1 MKKIIT
7 LFVFALNAISAVAQP
22 GNLTGYEV
30 IKLEK
35 EAVATLVLFGGFPES
50 PTDIEREFK
59 ISDIASEYG
68 VNLVLME
75 VNQRVLVEDSEIEI
89 LAQTK
94 EEAFDTHQ
102 LTKEKVVIGGYS
114 SGGNLAMLV
123 SNTMMISDSIAI
135 KPKGVFVV
143 DSPLDLALLYE
154 ASVRVSNQN
163 IDEEYARNY
172 GYQVQ
177 MLEHLL
183 GNPSEDISKYERY
196 SPFTYQTKNI
206 KNLEGL
212 KNVEIRLYAEP
223 ALEWSKQH
231 GLQPKDVNAYGL
243 QHFKKLMKDQFPSS
257 SIELITTENK
267 GYDSQGHRNPHH
279 WSIVD
284 KQDLMKWMVSLD
296 D

>member
-1 MKKIIT
+1 MKKINA
-7 LFVFALNAISAVAQP
+7 LFVFVLIAISVIAQP
-22 GNLTGYEV
+22 DNLSGYELV
-30 IKLEK
+30 KPEN

-50 PTDIEREFK
+50 PADIEREFN
-59 ISDIASEYG
+59 IRDIASEHG

-75 VNQRVLVEDSEIEI
+75 VNQRVLVENSEIGI
-89 LAQTK
+89 LAQTI
-94 EEAFDTHQ
+94 EEAVANHQ

-114 SGGNLAMLV
+114 SGGNIAMLV
-123 SNTMMISDSIAI
+123 SNEMMISDSITT
-135 KPKGVFVV
+135 KPKGVFVI

-154 ASVRVSNQN
+154 ASVRVSNQT

-183 GNPSEDISKYERY
+183 GNPSEDLSNYERY
-196 SPFTYQTKNI
+196 SPFTYKTKYTN
-206 KNLEGL
+206 NVTGL
-212 KNVEIRLYAEP
+212 KNVEIRLYTEP

-231 GLQPKDVNAYGL
+231 GLQPKDVNAYAL
-243 QHFKKLMKDQFPSS
+243 QRFYELMKARFSSS

-267 GYDSQGHRNPHH
+267 GYDSRRNRNPHH

-284 KQDLMKWMVSLD
+284 KQDLMKWILSL
-296 D
+296 